1 MIEMLILIM
10 IITNTNIY
18 PDHGVGSGV
27 IKAFRQW
34 LSQQLLLIHRIL
46 YHQFNFSSLVGHE
59 ILKEMKKDTGH
70 V

>member
-1 MIEMLILIM
+1 MIDMLILNM

-46 YHQFNFSSLVGHE
+46 YHHFNFSFLVGRE
-59 ILKEMKKDTGH
+59 ILKEMKKDTGPP
-70 V
+70 

>member
-34 LSQQLLLIHRIL
+34 LSQQLLLYTSDFIPPIWYFL
-46 YHQFNFSSLVGHE
+46 ATKFF
-59 ILKEMKKDTGH
+59 KKWRDTGPL
-70 V
+70 